1 MIVGIA
7 VPTMLRSSAAR
18 AMAAMIP
25 TVTNAWLR
33 VMGGI
38 GAWAARA
45 VDVMRI
51 ECRSGPRTRALRH
64 PGPIVAR
71 WRLGRREM
79 RPLRDALARARD
91 VAPRST
97 RPGGPSTARPRAS
110 RRPGHRDRPAE
121 HRRACRA
128 LLAHAV

>member
-79 RPLRDALARARD
+79 RPLWRRARAARD

-97 RPGGPSTARPRAS
+97 RPRGSSTAL
-110 RRPGHRDRPAE
+110 PGHRDAPGIE
-121 HRRACRA
+121 T
-128 LLAHAV
+128 